1 MLEKL
6 RARDHRAQQELR
18 RRLSPKILAVCRH
31 MLKDEALAQ
40 EAAEDIWMD
49 FLYEHVDQV
58 QKERALGAYLRMM
71 TVRRCVRIRDW
82 QKRHEQPEDQPP
94 LVGGSETEMVTSLDG
109 RRQTARLEDC
119 LKRLSRRA
127 RRIIR
132 MRYRNEMTQEAIGKA
147 LRVSKQ
153 YIGRLIA
160 RSLEALRECMQEAA

>member
-6 RARDHRAQQELR
+6 RARDHRAQQKLR
-18 RRLSPKILAVCRH
+18 KRLDPKILAVCRH
-31 MLKDEALAQ
+31 MLQDQALAQ
-40 EAAEDIWMD
+40 ETAEDIWMD
-49 FLYEHVDQV
+49 FLYEHVDKV

-82 QKRHEQPEDQPP
+82 QNRHEEPGDQPP
-94 LVGGSETEMVTSLDG
+94 LVGGSEADMAAALDE
-109 RRQTARLEDC
+109 RRQTARLEEC

-127 RRIIR
+127 RRIVR
-132 MRYRNEMTQEAIGKA
+132 MRYRNEMTQESIGKA

-160 RSLEALRECMQEAA
+160 RSLEALRECMEEAA

>member
-6 RARDHRAQQELR
+6 RARDHRAQQKLR
-18 RRLSPKILAVCRH
+18 KRLSPKILAVCRH
-31 MLKDEALAQ
+31 MLQDESLAQ
-40 EAAEDIWMD
+40 ETAEDIWMD
-49 FLYEHVDQV
+49 FLYEHVDKV

-82 QKRHEQPEDQPP
+82 QKRHEEPENQPP
-94 LVGGSETEMVTSLDG
+94 LVGGSEAEMAAALDQ
-109 RRQTARLEDC
+109 RLQTARLEEC
-119 LKRLSRRA
+119 LKQLSRRA
-127 RRIIR
+127 RRIMR

-160 RSLEALRECMQEAA
+160 RSLEALRECMEEAA